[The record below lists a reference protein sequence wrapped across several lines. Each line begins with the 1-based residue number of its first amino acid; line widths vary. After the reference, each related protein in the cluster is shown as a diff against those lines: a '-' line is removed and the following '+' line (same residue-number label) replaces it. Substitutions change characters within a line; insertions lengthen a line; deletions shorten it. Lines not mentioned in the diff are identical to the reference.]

1 MPLLQVSMLE
11 GRAPELKE
19 ELIGAL
25 TDTVVRV
32 LDSPR
37 ENVRVILHEIPS
49 THWGAGGVSKHRQ
62 QLEQG
67 SGS

>member
-1 MPLLQVSMLE
+1 MPLLQVSLLE
-11 GRAPELKE
+11 GRSPGLRE
-19 ELIGAL
+19 ELIAEL
-25 TDTVVRV
+25 TETVVRV

-37 ENVRVILHEIPS
+37 ETVRVILNEVPS

-62 QLEQG
+62 RLEQG

>member
-1 MPLLQVSMLE
+1 MPLLQVSLIE
-11 GRAPELKE
+11 GRSPELKE
-19 ELIGAL
+19 ELIGEL

-37 ENVRVILHEIPS
+37 ENVRVILNEVPS
-49 THWGAGGVSKHRQ
+49 THWGAGGASKHRQ